1 MTSWGIRG
9 VLLEEMG
16 SRGRPQGRSGQGQV
30 GGERLRVQRAQGEGE
45 LERAWKLSTLSPP
58 SLVGDRRSHMSCGV
72 AKKKKRERE

>member
-30 GGERLRVQRAQGEGE
+30 GGELLRVQRAQGEGE
-45 LERAWKLSTLSPP
+45 LERQGRL
-58 SLVGDRRSHMSCGV
+58 G
-72 AKKKKRERE
+72 ERAPVVRCCVISYSEA